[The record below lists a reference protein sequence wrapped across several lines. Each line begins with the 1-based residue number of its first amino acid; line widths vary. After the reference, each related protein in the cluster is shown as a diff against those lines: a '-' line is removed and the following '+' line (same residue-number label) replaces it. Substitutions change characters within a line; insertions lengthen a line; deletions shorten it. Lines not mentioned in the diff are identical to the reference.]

1 MYFICALIDTRKTDL
16 TCDFRRLGGRPGRYT
31 PDFVIRC
38 RDDRWYLAE
47 VKREAARHDPIEGE
61 AGRKAVA
68 VRELVALNQD
78 KLSYEMVFTA
88 SDETLVTDLAG
99 AQRFLDECAPVT
111 P

>member
-1 MYFICALIDTRKTDL
+1 MYFIGALTDPEKTDL
-16 TCDFRRLGGRPGRYT
+16 TFDYFRLDGRPPRYT
-31 PDFVIRC
+31 RGVLIRC

-78 KLSYEMVFTA
+78 KLGYEMVFTA